1 MVVEMGGGIRGV
13 DAGTWLAGGT
23 RAGGCDVDGVMP
35 VGASSPFGLSE
46 ISRLFSRDTVGSM
59 MVVGVGGGCD
69 EDGVTS
75 VGASATSAFL
85 FFILSPLFWVVPFA
99 APF

>member
-1 MVVEMGGGIRGV
+1 MVVEMGGGMRGV
-13 DAGTWLAGGT
+13 DAGTWLVGGT

-46 ISRLFSRDTVGSM
+46 IGRLFSRDIVGST

-69 EDGVTS
+69 EAGVIS
-75 VGASATSAFL
+75 FGASATSAFL
-85 FFILSPLFWVVPFA
+85 FFLLPLIFWLVPF
-99 APF
+99 

>member
-13 DAGTWLAGGT
+13 DAGTWLAGVT

-46 ISRLFSRDTVGSM
+46 IGRFFSRDTVGST
-59 MVVGVGGGCD
+59 VVGVGGGCD
-69 EDGVTS
+69 EDGVIS

-85 FFILSPLFWVVPFA
+85 LFLLSLLFWVVPFA
-99 APF
+99 ASF